1 MSLLIKA
8 EGGLTF
14 TELAGGEDK
23 AVAVIDTW
31 EDWDLSAIIGAG
43 SKVVLLEIENW
54 NTTTDL
60 MSGARKKGS
69 ALVRIDN
76 ERRSSHRVLPTECDA
91 DRVIQIYAESDT
103 AIVFCVAGYWS

>member
-1 MSLLIKA
+1 MSLLIKV

-43 SKVVLLEIENW
+43 SKVVLLEIQNW
-54 NTTTDL
+54 NTATDY
-60 MSGARKKGS
+60 MTGARNKGS
-69 ALVRIDN
+69 ALDRIDN
-76 ERRSSHRVLPTECDA
+76 QRRSSHRLLSTECDS
-91 DRVIQIYAESDT
+91 DRVLQIYAEHT
-103 AIVFCVAGYWS
+103 EVIFCVAGYWN